1 MRPLS
6 LPSLVLRRFADDWS
20 LLASIFVGIVV
31 ATTLAAAAPVY
42 VKSLERLGLNLA
54 IDRLERP
61 YSNISVFASNI
72 LLTEEKLR
80 QTDSMLD
87 EAIEDNIT
95 PIYER
100 RVRFLVADT
109 FRAGL
114 PGRPLPPPR
123 TSPGRCCRAYF
134 RYLSDLDQNVTF
146 IEGRMAGSEIL
157 KGRNG
162 PLVEAVISTVAA
174 DLFGLAV
181 GDVIDVTPAIG
192 EMARIDVR
200 IAGIMFATDP
210 SDDYWAMPAT
220 LFLDPPPPEE
230 EEGLGDTPVQPEVP
244 PAPLFTTQRV
254 LTEGVGR
261 TYPFSLVES
270 VWILLT
276 DTEQYKKWSLAEAR
290 DHFTGFEIDLARSM
304 PGSNMSSRLRQ
315 ILGEFERKAFFS
327 RVPLLLLLAITLAS
341 VLFYLVM
348 IVSYLVHSRSQDS
361 VMLRS
366 RGIGTVQLLRLHF
379 LEGLLMTVVAVP
391 LALFVAL
398 GAVAVAGKVLY
409 LRDMT
414 GGEFLPVELEAMPFY
429 VAGAI
434 GLLCLAIVVLPGV
447 LGARGG
453 ILGHR
458 LRSGRPPALP
468 LLHRYNID
476 IALLVLG
483 GVTYWELQSGGHL
496 ISGGLLS
503 QPGVNETLLLA
514 PVLFLVVVALGF
526 MRFFPLAVRFVSGD
540 SPALLHV
547 GAGAAVI
554 STAAIVTVTGLREG
568 GGLGWLMPV
577 ALASAAGGI
586 YLATARARAQWSR
599 IAGLV
604 LQSAL
609 IGGFVFLEPPNSG
622 QFLFLPTIGLI
633 GLVPAQIAFILLKGV
648 TRAAPVW
655 LSMGLWQMA
664 RNPLQYAWLMLLLV
678 LVTGVGILS
687 TTVGGTLERN
697 QEDRIKYT
705 TATDVRIANVQTL
718 RGRTLQAVKAP
729 YLDIPGVTAATVAFR
744 EDSSA
749 AAVTAQLLALESRDF
764 PYMSWYRD
772 DFSTLSLG
780 GVMTAMTTHPRVER
794 VVIPEGAT
802 TIRFWVN
809 PREEIPNLSMWMLIE
824 TGGGVL
830 MLPAGILGPPGWQLM
845 TAEIPRRVRH
855 PINLVSVQISE
866 PGVGNIHTAGQ
877 ILIDDI
883 HVRVGPEE
891 RIQVLESFEGQRRWM
906 PIITSTLIPDRI
918 TSTARDSHG
927 GARAGVFTFGEE
939 NEEGI
944 RGFYQSPTGGPL
956 PVVVSTAFAEE
967 TSLGVGSIII
977 ARVSGRSVPM
987 VINGTVDYFPTM
999 SPNGQ
1004 RFVLTDL
1011 DNLMGHVNFMGHL
1024 RSIAPNELFISGS
1037 PETYSTFRDT
1047 LDNIFRFT
1055 GRVYDRTGLLESS
1068 RLDPLATSGWNSMV
1082 LLALVIVVLMA
1093 GLGYSTYLLLFASR
1107 SRAEIGFLKSLG
1119 LSGRQMLRLLAFEH
1133 LAIAAIGLGLGT
1145 WAGFQT
1151 ARLMVSA
1158 VAITETGDRAVPPF
1172 VLITDWGLML
1182 PTYGAIVAIF
1192 VVAVAILHS
1201 SAGRQD
1207 LHAIARV
1214 ADG

>member
-6 LPSLVLRRFADDWS
+6 LPNLVLRRFADDWS
-20 LLASIFVGIVV
+20 LLASIFVGIIV

-42 VKSLERLGLNLA
+42 VKSLERLGLNLE

-61 YSNISVFASNI
+61 FSNISVFASNI

-80 QTDSMLD
+80 QTDNMLD
-87 EAIEDNIT
+87 EAIEDNIA

-100 RVRFLVADT
+100 RVRFLVVDT

-114 PGRPLPPPR
+114 PGWPLPLPR

-134 RYLSDLDQNVTF
+134 RHLTDLDQNVTF

-157 KGRNG
+157 QGRNG

-192 EMARIDVR
+192 ESARIDVR

-210 SDDYWAMPAT
+210 FDDYWAMPAT
-220 LFLDPPPPEE
+220 LLLDPPPPEE
-230 EEGLGDTPVQPEVP
+230 EEGLGDTPVEPEAP
-244 PAPLFTTQRV
+244 PVPLFTTQQV

-290 DHFTGFEIDLARSM
+290 DHFTSFEIDLARSM
-304 PGSNMSSRLRQ
+304 PGLSMSSRLRQ
-315 ILGEFERKAFFS
+315 ILGQFERKAFFS
-327 RVPLLLLLAITLAS
+327 RIPLLLLLAITLVS

-361 VMLRS
+361 AMLRS
-366 RGIGTVQLLRLHF
+366 RGIGTSQLLRLYF
-379 LEGLLMTVVAVP
+379 LEGFLMTAAAVS
-391 LALFVAL
+391 LAPFVAL

-483 GVTYWELQSGGHL
+483 GVTYWELQSRGHL

-514 PVLFLVVVALGF
+514 PVLFLVVVALVF
-526 MRFFPLAVRFVSGD
+526 MRFFPLVVRFASGD
-540 SPALLHV
+540 SPALLHL
-547 GAGAAVI
+547 GAAAAVI
-554 STAAIVTVTGLREG
+554 STTAIVTVTGLREG

-586 YLATARARAQWSR
+586 YWTTARARAQRSR

-609 IGGFVFLEPPNSG
+609 IGGFVYLEPPDSS
-622 QFLFLPTIGLI
+622 QLLFLPTIGLI
-633 GLVPAQIAFILLKGV
+633 GMVPAQIAFILLRGV
-648 TRAAPVW
+648 SRAAPVW
-655 LSMGLWQMA
+655 LSMGFWHMA

-697 QEDRIKYT
+697 QEDRIKYS

-718 RGRTLQAVKAP
+718 RGRTLQAVKEP
-729 YLDIPGVTAATVAFR
+729 YLHIPGVTDATVAFR
-744 EDSSA
+744 ADSSV
-749 AAVTAQLLALESRDF
+749 AAVTAQLLALESREF
-764 PYMSWYRD
+764 PYMTWYRD
-772 DFSTLSLG
+772 DFSLSLG
-780 GVMTAMTTHPRVER
+780 GVMTAITTHPRVEK

-802 TIRFWVN
+802 TIGFWVN
-809 PREEIPNLSMWMLIE
+809 PTEEIPNLSMWMLIE

-866 PGVGNIHTAGQ
+866 PGVGNIQTAGQ

-883 HVRVGPEE
+883 HVSVGPEQ

-939 NEEGI
+939 NQEGI

-967 TSLGVGSIII
+967 TSLDVGSSII
-977 ARVSGRSVPM
+977 ASVSGRSVPM
-987 VINGTVDYFPTM
+987 VINDTVDYFPTM
-999 SPNGQ
+999 SPSGQ
-1004 RFVLTDL
+1004 RFILTDL

-1037 PETYSTFRDT
+1037 PEAYSTFRDS

-1082 LLALVIVVLMA
+1082 LLALVIVVLTA
-1093 GLGYSTYLLLFASR
+1093 GLGYSTYLLLFASK
-1107 SRAEIGFLKSLG
+1107 SSAEIGFLESLG

-1133 LAIAAIGLGLGT
+1133 LAIAAIGIGLGT

-1182 PTYGAIVAIF
+1182 PTYGALVAIF

-1207 LHAIARV
+1207 LHAIARLT
-1214 ADG
+1214 DG